1 MAAVDTL
8 DSSAPKGDASSK
20 KPVELFTSHYAQV
33 DAGTLQFTV
42 RSLKMPGSTLL
53 FVNSKEEMLEELA
66 LAMPSRDPA
75 SKETIATT
83 ILGGYG
89 QTESSVL
96 ATKLSTRYQ
105 RPFYVSLNLK
115 VDRLVGP
122 LFEKALITYMRDHLE
137 HFV

>member
-8 DSSAPKGDASSK
+8 DSNVPKGDASAK
-20 KPVELFTSHYAQV
+20 KPAELFTSHYAQV
-33 DAGTLQFTV
+33 DAGTLQFTL
-42 RSLKMPGSTLL
+42 RALKMPGSTLL
-53 FVNSKEEMLEELA
+53 FVNSKDEMLEELA

>member
-1 MAAVDTL
+1 MAAVDVL
-8 DSSAPKGDASSK
+8 ESNVLIEEASPPK
-20 KPVELFTSHYAQV
+20 PTELFTSHYAQV
-33 DAGTLQFTV
+33 DAGPMQFTV
-42 RSLKMPGSTLL
+42 RALKMPGSTLL
-53 FVNSKEEMLEELA
+53 FVNSKEEVLEELA

-75 SKETIATT
+75 SKDVLSTT

-96 ATKLSTRYQ
+96 ATKLSKRYQ
-105 RPFYVSLNLK
+105 RPFYVSFNLK

-122 LFEKALITYMRDHLE
+122 LFEKALVTYMRDHLE